1 MAENHTKALAK
12 RACDRKVKC
21 VPGITDC
28 KNCNSAG
35 LSCTYNTIPQQ
46 KGPSKGS
53 RGKVLRELRKNQPD
67 DQLAAG
73 HSTAL
78 NCGGYSN
85 PATLDHTQGLLLP
98 LALINSCIE
107 YFFSHVY
114 FSEPVLHR
122 ERALAAVYYMESFT
136 ESYCIIAALCAYVI
150 VKANYNPPT
159 NVLSL
164 EMAHMSNFDIGQR
177 LLEESV
183 RERQGYD
190 HQKAPTHMSVLTSWF
205 YSGCYFGLEQE
216 DKAWMYLQEAIRYAQ
231 ILGMH
236 NEETYKHDSLDA
248 PETRALYWLL
258 FIAERTYALR
268 KHRRVTL
275 HPTINL
281 PQSAGMTFGPFI
293 SVRLNIMIN
302 MFQIIDNTVI
312 DLRHKTA
319 ISVNDV
325 YILDLHKCLS
335 EAVPASFERYEAQIC
350 ITQQWLRLQI
360 WELSFRHKVLSSVSK
375 DAPLTFEY
383 PITIA
388 RDLLAI
394 FNQFSQQFI
403 DVYRVDLIEKLVKIA
418 CCLTDIDKF
427 YSTEPFVRD
436 VQLEFLKLIWKLRG
450 GQSLYHHLLLDEL
463 RIAESP
469 KSTFYNTARDP

>member
-12 RACDRKVKC
+12 RACDSCRRRKV
-21 VPGITDC
+21 
-28 KNCNSAG
+28 N
-35 LSCTYNTIPQQ
+35 
-46 KGPSKGS
+46 
-53 RGKVLRELRKNQPD
+53 
-67 DQLAAG
+67 
-73 HSTAL
+73 
-78 NCGGYSN
+78 
-85 PATLDHTQGLLLP
+85 
-98 LALINSCIE
+98 
-107 YFFSHVY
+107 HVY

-231 ILGMH
+231 IL
-236 NEETYKHDSLDA
+236 
-248 PETRALYWLL
+248 
-258 FIAERTYALR
+258 
-268 KHRRVTL
+268 
-275 HPTINL
+275 
-281 PQSAGMTFGPFI
+281 
-293 SVRLNIMIN
+293 
-302 MFQIIDNTVI
+302 
-312 DLRHKTA
+312 
-319 ISVNDV
+319 
-325 YILDLHKCLS
+325 